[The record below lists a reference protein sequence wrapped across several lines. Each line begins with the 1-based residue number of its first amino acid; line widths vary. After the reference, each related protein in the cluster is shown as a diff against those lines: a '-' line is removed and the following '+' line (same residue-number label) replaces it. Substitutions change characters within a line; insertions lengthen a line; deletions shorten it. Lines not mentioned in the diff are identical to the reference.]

1 MLIVNRSNVVKSD
14 ERTLANIVLSIVGV
28 LGKSKGALR
37 SAAFTME

>member
-28 LGKSKGALR
+28 FTICSIHHGIVELG
-37 SAAFTME
+37 TD